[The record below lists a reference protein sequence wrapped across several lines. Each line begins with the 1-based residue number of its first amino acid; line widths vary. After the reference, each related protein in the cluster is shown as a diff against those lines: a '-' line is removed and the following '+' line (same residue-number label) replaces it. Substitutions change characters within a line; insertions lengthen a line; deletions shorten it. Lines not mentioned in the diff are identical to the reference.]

1 MRIAR
6 VQGSA
11 SQPYIVSWDGADF
24 DAGWS
29 CSCPAW
35 TRNMPRKECRH
46 CLALK
51 LDISRTLDDLARG
64 VTHRTDPAITYE
76 LAGRRVVTDA
86 LARKRMPPPELRVT
100 SGNPNNPPGVVFQQT
115 MAAGRQAAAARA
127 QIPSPRLAPGQAVP
141 VVTLDAAG
149 AGAPAPS
156 LQRKKTAKQK
166 ADMAK
171 LAKELGMT
179 VEELENDPS
188 FRRGGLLDLD

>member
-6 VQGSA
+6 VQGTA
-11 SQPYIVSWDGADF
+11 NVPYIVSWDGTDF
-24 DAGWS
+24 DIGWE

-35 TRNMPRKECRH
+35 TRNVPRKNCKH
-46 CLALK
+46 AYAVQ
-51 LDISRTLDDLARG
+51 LDLSRTLDDLARG

-86 LARKRMPPPELRVT
+86 LARKRLPPPELRVT
-100 SGNPNNPPGVVFQQT
+100 PGNPNNPPGAVFQQT
-115 MAAGRQAAAARA
+115 MAAVGRQAAARA
-127 QIPSPRLAPGQAVP
+127 QLPSPRLAPGQAAP
-141 VVTLDAAG
+141 VVTLDT
-149 AGAPAPS
+149 APKHPTP
-156 LQRKKTAKQK
+156 KKTAKQK